1 MKETKIDLIQL
12 DSPPSKPGAKGEAAA
27 PQEEKGAPKPR
38 NIKILITLVVG
49 FVLLGGGMGAALYL
63 GWLSIPGFSLTKK
76 NTVLSASASASAEI
90 GPMVKMSPL
99 IINLKEESGH
109 HYIKAS
115 IVLEIGRKDW
125 IEEVQSRV
133 PLLTDLAILTLSDKR
148 LEELK
153 SSGAKENLKKELL
166 MKVNQSLDSLKVKQI
181 YFDEFLYQ

>member
-1 MKETKIDLIQL
+1 MKETKIDPIQL
-12 DSPPSKPGAKGEAAA
+12 DSPPSKPEAKGEAAA

-76 NTVLSASASASAEI
+76 NTVLSTSASAEI

-166 MKVNQSLDSLKVKQI
+166 MKVNQSLGSLKVKQI

>member
-1 MKETKIDLIQL
+1 V
-12 DSPPSKPGAKGEAAA
+12 A
-27 PQEEKGAPKPR
+27 
-38 NIKILITLVVG
+38 G

-76 NTVLSASASASAEI
+76 NTVVSPSPEI

-115 IVLEIGRKDW
+115 IVLEIGQKEW
-125 IEEVQSRV
+125 VEEVQSRV
-133 PLLTDLAILTLSDKR
+133 PLLTDLAILILSDKR

-153 SSGAKENLKKELL
+153 SSGAKEKLKRELL

>member
-1 MKETKIDLIQL
+1 
-12 DSPPSKPGAKGEAAA
+12 
-27 PQEEKGAPKPR
+27 
-38 NIKILITLVVG
+38 
-49 FVLLGGGMGAALYL
+49 
-63 GWLSIPGFSLTKK
+63 
-76 NTVLSASASASAEI
+76 VLSTSASAEI

-115 IVLEIGRKDW
+115 IVLEIGQKDW

>member
-1 MKETKIDLIQL
+1 MKENKIDLIQL
-12 DSPPSKPGAKGEAAA
+12 DSPPSKPEAKGEAAV

-63 GWLSIPGFSLTKK
+63 GWLSIPGISSGGK
-76 NTVLSASASASAEI
+76 NTVVSSSAEI
-90 GPMVKMSPL
+90 GSMVKMSPL
-99 IINLKEESGH
+99 IINLKEENGN
-109 HYIKAS
+109 HYIKTS
-115 IVLEIGRKDW
+115 MVLEIGQKDW
-125 IEEVQSRV
+125 VEEVQSRV
-133 PLLTDLAILTLSDKR
+133 PLLTDLAILTLSEKR

-166 MKVNQSLDSLKVKQI
+166 MKINQSLDSLKVKQI

>member
-12 DSPPSKPGAKGEAAA
+12 DSPPSKPEAKGEAAA
-27 PQEEKGAPKPR
+27 PQEEKGARKPR

-49 FVLLGGGMGAALYL
+49 FVLLGGGMGVALYL
-63 GWLSIPGFSLTKK
+63 GWLSMPGFSLTKK
-76 NTVLSASASASAEI
+76 NTVVSTSAEI
-90 GPMVKMSPL
+90 GPMVKMSTL

-109 HYIKAS
+109 HYIKTS
-115 IVLEIGRKDW
+115 IVLEIGQKDW
-125 IEEVQSRV
+125 VEEVQSRV
-133 PLLTDLAILTLSDKR
+133 PLLTDLAILTLGDKR